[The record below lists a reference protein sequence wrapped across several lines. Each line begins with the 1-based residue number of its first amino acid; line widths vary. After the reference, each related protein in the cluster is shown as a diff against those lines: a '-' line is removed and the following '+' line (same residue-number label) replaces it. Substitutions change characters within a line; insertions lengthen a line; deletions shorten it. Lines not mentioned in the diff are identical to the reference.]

1 MDKDTRNLL
10 FNTTQAIRRLLEEE
24 FSLQLEGTF
33 DVHADGRIAEQ
44 PGSQLSAS
52 ERLVR
57 GRIVEAIQHRLAVG
71 ESAAEAVRGFQSEA
85 VFTFLNRLA
94 ALKMMEAR
102 ALVLPCVSQGDQSQG
117 FKEFSGLAPGLIE
130 LPDKGYRL
138 YLECLFDEIGRE
150 VGILF
155 DRTDAASQLW
165 PRRKALEA
173 VLAKLNTPELAGV
186 WAEDETIGWIY
197 QYYNDPEE
205 RALMRD
211 PKRGGSAA
219 PRNSRE
225 LAVRNQFFTPRYV
238 VEFLTDNTLGRLW
251 YEMTQGR
258 TGLKEQCRYLVR
270 RPHEIFLGSHWPDMN
285 PVPSG
290 SWVERVAQGALTD
303 LPEQPTRDELDAL
316 AFLVDG
322 YAEAERRGWPDVFA
336 HCGEILTAHFE
347 HGKPLPEDLHL
358 IWLCLFSCVRGR
370 VQRFFPRGHEPAVHD
385 ALYAAWRRLALAAG
399 ETGDQAEL
407 LRRPV
412 LIPHRPL
419 KDPRE
424 IRLLD
429 PACGSMHFGLYAFD
443 LFEVIYQEAFRTQP
457 HLRRTFLSNYGW
469 CEHESTAFDP
479 KAVRLNPDVPAW
491 SAYHNS
497 EIPVSQAWVVVAE
510 EADGGDG
517 VRQGYPY
524 LVEASVKFRVP
535 FAHRVK
541 LVEFDYAT
549 ALREGWFDADT
560 GASFFHESRC
570 FTHAPTVTPAVTEA
584 EAERAFLRDIPR
596 LILEHNIHGIDID
609 PRAAQIAGLA
619 LWLRAQKSWQRLGL
633 KPADRPAIRRSNIV
647 CAEPMPGEK
656 ELLREFVEQQFPAAE
671 RPLFQ
676 AFLES
681 VGDRMRLAGEAGSL
695 LQIEDEIRGLVAE
708 AKQRWKDRPRFEQTT
723 MFPGLET
730 KPQQEEMRLDV
741 SGITDE
747 QFWENMEE
755 RVYAALR
762 TFAERSESAGG
773 FQRRLF
779 AEDAARGFAFI
790 DLCRQRYD
798 VALMNPPFG
807 DASLPSKPY
816 LDDTY
821 GDTKGDVYKA
831 FVECFQARLV
841 PAGFLG
847 IISSRTGFFLGQSE
861 DWRTRVV
868 LRLFRPIA
876 LADLGMGV
884 LDAMVEVAAYVL
896 RSLSAPEARD
906 LTLSLVPVL
915 EKVALDKQD
924 RFSLPKWQAARGGLK
939 RHQAVAELE
948 HLDAHGFVQRSSGD
962 TVRYTPLWHLVK
974 KVTAPP
980 KPVFPPFVCVRALD
994 ETAKGEAVFESL
1006 SNSDDPRK
1014 FVSNPGSFFCLP
1026 GTTFAYWASP
1036 RLLQTFTATES
1047 LQNSGFEAWVGLQ
1060 TNQDFR
1066 WLRLMWEVCESV
1078 YPAPANRGEPR
1089 CWLPFAKGGEYSPF
1103 YSDIHLV
1110 VLWGTDGWLLKEWK
1124 KEELRRGRITENNSQ
1139 CWNESHYQRLG
1150 LTWPRRSQIGL
1161 SVRVM
1166 PAGCL
1171 FGDKGPGIFTD
1182 DASPTRLLA
1191 ALGIANSTPFKRL
1204 VALQMAFGS
1213 FEVGVLRR
1221 TPYPHLSYESES
1233 ALSSAARKVWVEKRW
1248 LDTIEST
1255 SNAFFRPALIATSGS
1270 TLAERA
1276 TAWAA
1281 RVRTSEESVAA
1292 IQAEIDE
1299 LAFRLYGLDAADR
1312 AALTSTLATE
1322 ATGEA
1327 EVDADEEEEEEANA
1341 AEANELTADLLAYA
1355 LGCAFGRWDVRY
1367 ATGERLTP
1375 EPPDPFAPLPVC
1387 PPGQLQNPH
1396 GLPARPE
1403 DVPASYPIRIP
1414 WDGILVDDANHP
1426 GDVIERVRET
1436 LRIIWKERAEAIEHE
1451 ACEILGVKFLR
1462 DWFRKPTGFF
1472 ADHIKRYSKSRRQ
1485 APIYWPL
1492 SSPNGL
1498 YTVWLY
1504 YHRLTADT
1512 LFTVLRDYL
1521 KPKLEFEERSAFQL
1535 RQEAGTTPSPS
1546 QRRDIAEGEALVE
1559 DLRAFKS
1566 ELERVAPLFR
1576 PNLNDGVIIN
1586 YAPLWRVIG
1595 LPKWR
1600 KDCQAI
1606 WNELAKGDYDWAHL
1620 AMHLWPER
1628 VVPKCATDRSL
1639 AIAHGLEEVFWQED
1653 PEKPGKWIAR
1663 KVTEL
1668 ELRGL
1673 IAERTSAAVKAAVDS
1688 LVELPNTPVK
1698 PGKRKNV

>member
-1 MDKDTRNLL
+1 MDKDLRNLL
-10 FNTTQAIRRLLEEE
+10 FGTTQAIRRLLEEE

-57 GRIVEAIQHRLAVG
+57 CRIVEAIQHRLAVG

-150 VGILF
+150 VGVLF

-173 VLAKLNTPELAGV
+173 VLAKLNTSELAGV

-211 PKRGGSAA
+211 TKRGGSAA

-225 LAVRNQFFTPRYV
+225 MAVRNQFFTPRYV
-238 VEFLTDNTLGRLW
+238 VEFLTDNALGRLW
-251 YEMTQGR
+251 YEMTQGESQ
-258 TGLKEQCRYLVR
+258 LKERCRYLIR
-270 RPHEIFLGSHWPDMN
+270 RPNEVFLPPGRN
-285 PVPSG
+285 P
-290 SWVERVAQGALTD
+290 E
-303 LPEQPTRDELDAL
+303 
-316 AFLVDG
+316 
-322 YAEAERRGWPDVFA
+322 
-336 HCGEILTAHFE
+336 
-347 HGKPLPEDLHL
+347 PLPQEADL
-358 IWLCLFSCVRGR
+358 SQQP
-370 VQRFFPRGHEPAVHD
+370 VQ
-385 ALYAAWRRLALAAG
+385 
-399 ETGDQAEL
+399 
-407 LRRPV
+407 
-412 LIPHRPL
+412 IPHRPI
-419 KDPRE
+419 KDPRT
-424 IRLLD
+424 ILMID

-443 LFEVIYQEAFRTQP
+443 LLEVIYQE
-457 HLRRTFLSNYGW
+457 GW
-469 CEHESTAFDP
+469 ELEEKAGTGALARSEGMKPLHE
-479 KAVRLNPDVPAW
+479 
-491 SAYHNS
+491 
-497 EIPVSQAWVVVAE
+497 
-510 EADGGDG
+510 
-517 VRQGYPY
+517 GYPTK
-524 LVEASVKFRVP
+524 E
-535 FAHRVK
+535 
-541 LVEFDYAT
+541 
-549 ALREGWFDADT
+549 
-560 GASFFHESRC
+560 
-570 FTHAPTVTPAVTEA
+570 
-584 EAERAFLRDIPR
+584 AFLRDVPR

-656 ELLREFVEQQFPAAE
+656 VLLREFVEQQFPAGE
-671 RPLFQ
+671 RPLFR

-681 VGDRMRLAGEAGSL
+681 VWDRMRLAGEAGSL
-695 LQIEDEIRGLVAE
+695 LQIYDEIRTLVAE

-741 SGITDE
+741 TGITDE
-747 QFWENMEE
+747 QFWERVEE
-755 RVYAALR
+755 RVYSALR

-841 PAGFLG
+841 PAGYLG

-876 LADLGMGV
+876 LADLGSGV

-896 RSLSAPEARD
+896 RSLSEQEARD
-906 LTLSLVPVL
+906 LTLSLVPIL
-915 EKVALDKQD
+915 EKVQRDKQD
-924 RFSLPKWQAARGGLK
+924 RFSLPKWQAARDGLK

-948 HLDAHGFVQRSSGD
+948 HLEIHGFVQRSSGG
-962 TVRYTPLWHLVK
+962 TARYTPLWHSVK

-980 KPVFPPFVCVRALD
+980 EPVYPPLVCVRALGEKD
-994 ETAKGEAVFESL
+994 KGTTLLAAIRG
-1006 SNSDDPRK
+1006 SDK
-1014 FVSNPGSFFCLP
+1014 GNLFVSNPTGFTEIPGSP
-1026 GTTFAYWASP
+1026 FAYWSSP
-1036 RLLQTFTATES
+1036 AVRGVFARFEPFES
-1047 LQNSGFEAWVGLQ
+1047 GERRVRVGLQ
-1060 TNQDFR
+1060 TSDDFR
-1066 WLRLMWEVCESV
+1066 FVRVWWES
-1078 YPAPANRGEPR
+1078 APEDKYQRWWTFARGGV
-1089 CWLPFAKGGEYSPF
+1089 FSPF
-1103 YSDIHLV
+1103 YCDLKLLV
-1110 VLWGTDGWLLKEWK
+1110 AWQEDGKELKAWTVSIPGNSHWSRS
-1124 KEELRRGRITENNSQ
+1124 LRNTES
-1139 CWNESHYQRLG
+1139 YFFPG
-1150 LTWPRRSQIGL
+1150 LTWPLRARAFSPQVLPQNSIF
-1161 SVRVM
+1161 SVRGYAVLA
-1166 PAGCL
+1166 PVGELRWLLGILSSRAIDYFFKLLLGR
-1171 FGDKGPGIFTD
+1171 FGFPEFIVGILQKLPLPTAD
-1182 DASPTRLLA
+1182 EKNNTEIAALASKAWRIKRENDTTQATSHAFLVPVSLA
-1191 ALGIANSTPFKRL
+1191 AP
-1204 VALQMAFGS
+1204 
-1213 FEVGVLRR
+1213 
-1221 TPYPHLSYESES
+1221 
-1233 ALSSAARKVWVEKRW
+1233 
-1248 LDTIEST
+1248 
-1255 SNAFFRPALIATSGS
+1255 GS

-1276 TAWAA
+1276 ASWAA
-1281 RVRTSEESVAA
+1281 RVRTSEETVAA
-1292 IQAEIDE
+1292 IQAEIDD
-1299 LAFRLYGLDAADR
+1299 LTFRLYGLDAADR

-1322 ATGEA
+1322 TTGDDDAEA
-1327 EVDADEEEEEEANA
+1327 GEDEEEEA
-1341 AEANELTADLLAYA
+1341 ATADAPALAADLLAYA
-1355 LGCAFGRWDVRY
+1355 LGCAIGRWDIRN
-1367 ATGERLTP
+1367 ATGERPAP
-1375 EPPDPFAPLPVC
+1375 EPPDPFAPLPIC
-1387 PPGQLQNPH
+1387 PPGQLQSPQ
-1396 GLPARPE
+1396 GLPAQPE
-1403 DVPASYPIRIP
+1403 DVPAAYPIRIP
-1414 WDGILVDDANHP
+1414 WDGILVDDENHP
-1426 GDVIERVRET
+1426 LDVIERVRET
-1436 LRIIWKERAEAIEHE
+1436 LLVLWKDQTETIETE
-1451 ACEILGVKFLR
+1451 ACEILGVKSLR
-1462 DWFRKPTGFF
+1462 DWFRKPGNFF
-1472 ADHIKRYSKSRRQ
+1472 ADHLARYSKSRRQ

-1521 KPKLEFEERSAFQL
+1521 KPKLEFEERRAFQL

-1546 QRRDIAEGEALVE
+1546 QRRDIAEAEELVE
-1559 DLRAFKS
+1559 DLRAFKA

-1586 YAPLWRVIG
+1586 YAPLWRMIG

-1606 WNELAKGDYDWAHL
+1606 WNELAQGDYDWAHL
-1620 AMHLWPER
+1620 ALHLWPER
-1628 VVPKCATDRSL
+1628 VVQKCATDRSL
-1639 AIAHGLEEVFWQED
+1639 AIAHGLDEVFWQQD
-1653 PEKPGKWIAR
+1653 PEKPAKWIAR
-1663 KVTEL
+1663 KVTDL

-1673 IAERTSAAVKAAVDS
+1673 IAERTSAAVKAAVES
-1688 LVELPNTPVK
+1688 LVGATSNEGAPRR
-1698 PGKRKNV
+1698 GRKGTKA